1 MRSESLTPLLQEFF
15 LDLHGYFNDCDVIR
29 YGRSMRWT
37 GYSPGPYRL
46 SVIAHFAI
54 ASINTQ
60 SSEASYRSSS
70 GSPGSLNSVLNDFGL
85 KGSATLRLR
94 SYTDL
99 QGQLSARRFPRRV
112 GDRQLRVLVLPGQ
125 EKS

>member
-1 MRSESLTPLLQEFF
+1 
-15 LDLHGYFNDCDVIR
+15 
-29 YGRSMRWT
+29 MRWT

-60 SSEASYRSSS
+60 SSGASYRSSS
-70 GSPGSLNSVLNDFGL
+70 RSPGSLNSVLNDFGL

-112 GDRQLRVLVLPGQ
+112 GDRQTIEGPRPPRTGGELTWLEHLSL
-125 EKS
+125 EKMAFAALCSPFPKFWSAMW